1 MLQLAFVNLWA
12 GRRIAALGALQNMN
26 LPLEAESGRVRITVR
41 AAKLLD
47 ANDVVAALRRTSQE
61 HDPDGGI
68 LRERKKTLHRDCKL
82 LCAFRSSN
90 GLPFWIISEPGGSIM
105 MVLLPEDY

>member
-1 MLQLAFVNLWA
+1 
-12 GRRIAALGALQNMN
+12 MN

-105 MVLLPEDY
+105 TVLLPEDY